1 MSPEQMQYFSEKL
14 EALAGDLRRSLDEL
28 TDSAPV
34 ALDTSIGRLSRMD
47 AMQSQQM
54 ALALK
59 QRQQN
64 QLLRVERALD
74 SIREGT
80 YGDCRKCGKPI
91 SEERLEVQPDA
102 LLCVN
107 CAEAGSKRWP
117 SPAIIR

>member
-1 MSPEQMQYFSEKL
+1 MSPDRLAHFSTQL
-14 EALAGDLRRSLDEL
+14 EALATNLRDSLREAN
-28 TDSAPV
+28 DSAPV

-64 QLLRVERALD
+64 QLLRVEKAMQA
-74 SIREGT
+74 IHEGT

-91 SEERLEVQPDA
+91 SEERLELQPDA
-102 LLCVN
+102 VLCVK
-107 CAEAGSKRWP
+107 CADAASKR
-117 SPAIIR
+117 